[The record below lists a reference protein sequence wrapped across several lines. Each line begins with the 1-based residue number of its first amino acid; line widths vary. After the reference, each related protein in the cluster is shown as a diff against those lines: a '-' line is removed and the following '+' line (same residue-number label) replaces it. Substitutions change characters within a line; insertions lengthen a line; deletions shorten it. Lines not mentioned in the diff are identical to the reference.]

1 VRHRVFHSSIQ
12 PIAAPVDFENR
23 KMLELL
29 TLFLHTKRLL
39 RFLLLATASHRKR
52 GSLPFMRQRDA
63 KFVPQVSFSSIW
75 QLPVQTALNAQK
87 STLPM
92 TIDFLFA
99 ADY

>member
-1 VRHRVFHSSIQ
+1 
-12 PIAAPVDFENR
+12 
-23 KMLELL
+23 
-29 TLFLHTKRLL
+29 
-39 RFLLLATASHRKR
+39 
-52 GSLPFMRQRDA
+52 MRQRDA

-99 ADY
+99 ALINTVFPRFKYGVKTDDTASLSTYHRPLLRRQSGYRPVATPQSLFHYPVHGE

>member
-1 VRHRVFHSSIQ
+1 
-12 PIAAPVDFENR
+12 
-23 KMLELL
+23 
-29 TLFLHTKRLL
+29 
-39 RFLLLATASHRKR
+39 
-52 GSLPFMRQRDA
+52 MRQRDA

-99 ADY
+99 ADYSVSCLIDTAAKTAYAVFNLTSRKLLLRE

>member
-1 VRHRVFHSSIQ
+1 
-12 PIAAPVDFENR
+12 
-23 KMLELL
+23 
-29 TLFLHTKRLL
+29 
-39 RFLLLATASHRKR
+39 
-52 GSLPFMRQRDA
+52 MRQRDA

-99 ADY
+99 AQPFYTTKRQRKTADAVLNLTYRKSLPPGQPGPPCCKAKIAF

>member
-1 VRHRVFHSSIQ
+1 
-12 PIAAPVDFENR
+12 
-23 KMLELL
+23 
-29 TLFLHTKRLL
+29 
-39 RFLLLATASHRKR
+39 
-52 GSLPFMRQRDA
+52 MRQRDA
-63 KFVPQVSFSSIW
+63 KFVPQVSIW